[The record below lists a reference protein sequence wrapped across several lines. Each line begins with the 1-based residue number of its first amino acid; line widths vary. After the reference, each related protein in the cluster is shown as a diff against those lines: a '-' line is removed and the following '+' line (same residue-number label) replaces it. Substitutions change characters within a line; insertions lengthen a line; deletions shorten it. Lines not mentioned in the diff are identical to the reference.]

1 MFKEKN
7 LLRKIIERFYYIF
20 LFKEICCYF
29 KLEGNIWMLL
39 NKFSRILGFLF
50 LYLIINENYRKGEIV
65 VKVYNYEY
73 KVLVKI
79 IVRLYLWVKCFG

>member
-1 MFKEKN
+1 
-7 LLRKIIERFYYIF
+7 
-20 LFKEICCYF
+20 
-29 KLEGNIWMLL
+29 MLL
-39 NKFSRILGFLF
+39 NKFRILGFLF

>member
-1 MFKEKN
+1 MCLVYFFFDE
-7 LLRKIIERFYYIF
+7 FG
-20 LFKEICCYF
+20 LFDRRNK
-29 KLEGNIWMLL
+29 GNIWMLL
-39 NKFSRILGFLF
+39 NKFRILGFLF
-50 LYLIINENYRKGEIV
+50 LYLIINEKYRKREIV